1 MINVLAGA
9 LRVSRRHAD
18 LAAFRGW
25 LCFVVGCLFSFQTQA
40 VSVHASD
47 ITPSIDT
54 TPILTVSDSDQVVSL
69 SMSDIESLDLFET
82 DDMTHFDG
90 PKGKFAG
97 VWLNDFLKKYQLD
110 DALRLRLVALDGYE
124 VFLPKEGRE
133 RKQYLLVTR
142 LNGLPISASDLG
154 PLMLIIPSDSDL
166 PSHLAESKTFWI
178 WAIND
183 IVAQ

>member
-1 MINVLAGA
+1 MINVLTGV
-9 LRVSRRHAD
+9 LRISRRYAD

-47 ITPSIDT
+47 
-54 TPILTVSDSDQVVSL
+54 
-69 SMSDIESLDLFET
+69 
-82 DDMTHFDG
+82 
-90 PKGKFAG
+90 
-97 VWLNDFLKKYQLD
+97 
-110 DALRLRLVALDGYE
+110 
-124 VFLPKEGRE
+124 
-133 RKQYLLVTR
+133 
-142 LNGLPISASDLG
+142 LG
-154 PLMLIIPSDSDL
+154 PLMLIIPSDADL